1 MLQSPQFH
9 DRNPLQVTFFNDK
22 EASKELSPTTDLKGS
37 TEKKSFSKKQLLFAK
52 TGLSSNFRS
61 SKRIISIEDEKQ
73 TRRKSIF
80 KGLKDDTT
88 DLGTNFKTLLSKKI
102 K

>member
-1 MLQSPQFH
+1 
-9 DRNPLQVTFFNDK
+9 
-22 EASKELSPTTDLKGS
+22 LSPTTDLKGS
-37 TEKKSFSKKQLLFAK
+37 TETKYFSKKQLIFAQ

-61 SKRIISIEDEKQ
+61 SKRIISIEEEKQ
-73 TRRKSIF
+73 TRRKFIF

-88 DLGTNFKTLLSKKI
+88 DLNTNFKTLLSKKF